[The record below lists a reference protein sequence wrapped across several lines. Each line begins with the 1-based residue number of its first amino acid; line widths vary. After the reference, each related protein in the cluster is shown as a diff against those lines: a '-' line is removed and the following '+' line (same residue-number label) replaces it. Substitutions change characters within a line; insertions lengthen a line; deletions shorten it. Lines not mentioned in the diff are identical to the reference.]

1 VVLTGTTMVYALT
14 LYLYEFEAHW
24 VSILFA
30 LLAYLVTSFSR
41 MHLGYTYPSD
51 CIITLPIAI
60 LVILFT
66 HLVRFLERLGSCIF
80 DNKNYQADQVC
91 YDPYGLDITRFN
103 FWGQNPGYLAFLIT
117 LGFGSFLV
125 LTAYPIEFWRKTPYL
140 FANLFAIYIFHASML
155 SPSAQVRGL
164 RREMRNEMSGNLKA
178 IVMIML
184 ATNLASNY
192 VISNLMGRRTG
203 HLLTA
208 IIRSLT
214 FIAIFS
220 LSLTSMI
227 IIRLVC

>member
-1 VVLTGTTMVYALT
+1 M
-14 LYLYEFEAHW
+14 
-24 VSILFA
+24 SILFA

-41 MHLGYTYPSD
+41 IHLGYTYPSD

-66 HLVRFLERLGSCIF
+66 HLVRLLEGFGSCMN
-80 DNKNYQADQVC
+80 DNRNYQVDLVC
-91 YDPYGLDITRFN
+91 YDSIDLEITGFH

-117 LGFGSFLV
+117 LGFGSFLL

-140 FANLFAIYIFHASML
+140 FANLLAIYIFHASML

-164 RREMRNEMSGNLKA
+164 RREMRREMSGNLKA
-178 IVMIML
+178 IVMIL
-184 ATNLASNY
+184 LVTNLASNY

-227 IIRLVC
+227 IIRLVR

>member
-1 VVLTGTTMVYALT
+1 VVLTGTTMIYALT
-14 LYLYEFEAHW
+14 LYLYGFEAHW
-24 VSILFA
+24 MSILFA

-41 MHLGYTYPSD
+41 VHLGYTYPSD

-60 LVILFT
+60 LVILCT
-66 HLVRFLERLGSCIF
+66 HLVRLLEGLGSCNY
-80 DNKNYQADQVC
+80 DNTTYLVDQVC
-91 YDPYGLDITRFN
+91 YDKKGLEITGFH
-103 FWGQNPGYLAFLIT
+103 FWGQNPGYLALLMT
-117 LGFGSFLV
+117 LGFGSFLL

-140 FANLFAIYIFHASML
+140 FANLLAIYIFHASML
-155 SPSAQVRGL
+155 SPSAQVRSL
-164 RREMRNEMSGNLKA
+164 KREVRSEINGNLKA
-178 IVMIML
+178 IVVIL
-184 ATNLASNY
+184 LVTNMASNY